1 MYWYMKENSYFYF
14 YRPLITINYNNHTP
28 LFIYFF
34 FLQTAGV
41 VLIYF
46 LVLVQFQME
55 GYKQILGPN
64 SSDAVV
70 AVVCHSWPCLER
82 DD

>member
-1 MYWYMKENSYFYF
+1 MKRNSYFLF
-14 YRPLITINYNNHTP
+14 QSTVTITIIIHHR
-28 LFIYFF
+28 LL

-55 GYKQILGPN
+55 GYKHILLSN
-64 SSDAVV
+64 SSDAFV

-82 DD
+82 EDQD

>member
-1 MYWYMKENSYFYF
+1 MMVFFFFLENETKWVFLFLSTFK
-14 YRPLITINYNNHTP
+14 ITITIHHR
-28 LFIYFF
+28 LL

-55 GYKQILGPN
+55 GYKQILGSN